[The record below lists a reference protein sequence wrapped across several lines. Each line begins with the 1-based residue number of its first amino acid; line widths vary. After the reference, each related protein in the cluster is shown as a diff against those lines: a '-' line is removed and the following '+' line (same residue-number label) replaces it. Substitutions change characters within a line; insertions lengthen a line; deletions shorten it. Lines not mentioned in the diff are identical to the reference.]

1 MKRRN
6 KQKVFNPCTL
16 DKLVRANKQIKKL
29 KSELTKSEKQ
39 YGELLIDKAET
50 EARWRILR
58 RSIADYPDRLEYL
71 NFHVLNSK
79 NMEELE
85 KAKEAYKKFERY
97 SFDEFQ
103 KAHNELKTVN
113 LLVNGKNITKD
124 VLMY

>member
-6 KQKVFNPCTL
+6 KQKVYNPCTL
-16 DKLVRANKQIKKL
+16 DKLARANKQIKKL
-29 KSELTKSEKQ
+29 KSELTKSEKR

-58 RSIADYPDRLEYL
+58 RSIADYADRLEYL
-71 NFHVLNSK
+71 TFHGLNSK

-97 SFDEFQ
+97 SFGEFQ
-103 KAHNELKTVN
+103 KAYNELKTVN
-113 LLVNGKNITKD
+113 LLANGKNITKD

>member
-6 KQKVFNPCTL
+6 KQKVCNPCTL
-16 DKLVRANKQIKKL
+16 DKLVKANKQIKKL
-29 KSELTKSEKQ
+29 KSELTKSEKR
-39 YGELLIDKAET
+39 YGELLIDKAEI

-58 RSIADYPDRLEYL
+58 RSIADYADRLEYL

-103 KAHNELKTVN
+103 KAYNELKIVN
-113 LLVNGKNITKD
+113 LTVNGKNITKD